1 MFEKL
6 TEILKWLELLLENW
20 LWSLVGMRRL
30 EMITKNH
37 LCQSSQT
44 LESVLCVANQELI
57 TFVMLVLYLLNT
69 QRRLKAWTSET
80 GDTNMVWSQL

>member
-1 MFEKL
+1 MFENL

-20 LWSLVGMRRL
+20 LWSLVGMRRF

-44 LESVLCVANQELI
+44 LKSVLCMANQELI
-57 TFVMLVLYLLNT
+57 IFVMLVLCLLNT
-69 QRRLKAWTSET
+69 QRWLKAWTSET